1 VGTSTAAFLLEM
13 RSARSACR
21 RSMVST
27 MGLDGTG
34 RVQCPV
40 KADLTGNSDAY
51 AYVAGLQITFE
62 GVLFG

>member
-1 VGTSTAAFLLEM
+1 
-13 RSARSACR
+13 
-21 RSMVST
+21 MVST